1 MTHNLTEKITLIED
15 QLKQVVEEHN
25 SLVERKQLL
34 FNKSLELQGAL
45 SALKEIDHDHA
56 DQPAES
62 EST

>member
-34 FNKSLELQGAL
+34 FNKSLELKGAL